1 MKRLH
6 YLSVILSILFCPFFL
21 KAQTQTHPNL
31 MLTAGNIPAV
41 KKGIEDY
48 PLLKKSFQEMKAKA
62 DKALSEKMDVPTP
75 KDGAGGYTH
84 EQHKNN
90 SANILACGIAFQ
102 ITGDVKYS
110 NYIKNILLLYA
121 AQYEKWPQHPK
132 QKSNQIP
139 GKLFWQCL
147 NDFVWQVTVIQGYD
161 MAYNSIP
168 ANDRAT
174 IEQHLFIPILKYFTT
189 ECKPTFNLI
198 HNHGTWCLA
207 AVGITGYVIHQP
219 DYVQMALKGS
229 NKDGKTGFLKQLEEL
244 FSPDGYYTE
253 GPYYQRYA
261 IMPFVIFA
269 KAIQQNQPEL
279 HIFKY
284 RDNILAKAIHAGLQC
299 TYTNNYFFPIN
310 DAMKDKDFIS
320 EEMIYGVDI
329 AYADIQ
335 PEADLLD
342 IAKRQNKVII
352 SDAGLIVA
360 QALAQGKEKP
370 FGYKSQWLSDSPKGN
385 EGGLGILRYGSNTSQ
400 QCLLLKA
407 AGQGM
412 GHGHFDRLNLLYYD
426 NGSEV
431 FSDYGS
437 ARFINIESKFGGDY
451 LPENKTWAKQT
462 IAHNTV
468 TVDQASQFDAVLNK
482 AEPTHASLVHFEAKD
497 DLQVVSAREDKAYPG
512 VGLLRSSILFK
523 PEGIKKALLIDVFQ
537 VNSAADH
544 QYSLPFWYQGVITD
558 ASFKF
563 SAVTDDLKALG
574 KDNGFQHLWL
584 NSTNDVTDADN
595 YITILNNN
603 HFYTTSF
610 IGSSALKV
618 KLVTLG
624 AGDPNMNLRNERAFI
639 LEQKKSGCQVFISI
653 TETHGNTDPTAE
665 TTTGAKSNVSNLKLI
680 GDDINGSSFSFSVKG
695 KNYNCKLDYNSKD
708 KFIQINKIN

>member
-1 MKRLH
+1 MKKLL
-6 YLSVILSILFCPFFL
+6 YLTAAIGCLLFPTL
-21 KAQTQTHPNL
+21 IKAQVHPNL
-31 MLTAGNIPAV
+31 MLTAGNMPAIRSGV
-41 KKGIEDY
+41 NTY
-48 PLLKKSFQEMKAKA
+48 PLLKKSFLETKAKA
-62 DKALSEKMDVPTP
+62 DRALAEKMDVPVP

-90 SANILACGIAFQ
+90 SQNILACGIAFQ
-102 ITGDVKYS
+102 VTGQQKYAD
-110 NYIKNILLLYA
+110 YIKRMLLLYA
-121 AQYEKWPQHPK
+121 AQYEQWPKHPK

-161 MAYNSIP
+161 MAYNAIP
-168 ANDRAT
+168 AADRAT
-174 IEQHLFIPILKYFTT
+174 IEQHLFVPILKYFTQD
-189 ECKPTFNLI
+189 CKETFDLI

-207 AVGITGYVIHQP
+207 AVGITAYVIHKP
-219 DYVQMALKGS
+219 EYVEMAIKGS
-229 NKDGKTGFLKQLEEL
+229 NKDGKTGFLKQLDEL

-269 KAIQQNQPEL
+269 KAIQQNQPGL
-279 HIFKY
+279 NIFKY
-284 RDNILAKAIHAGLQC
+284 RNNILAKAIHAALQC
-299 TYTNNYFFPIN
+299 TYTTGYFFPIN
-310 DAMKDKDFIS
+310 DAMKDKSFVSD
-320 EEMIYGVDI
+320 EMVYGVDI

-342 IAKRQNKVII
+342 IAEKQNRVII
-352 SDAGLIVA
+352 SDAGLTVA
-360 QALAQGKEKP
+360 KAIAQGKAKP
-370 FGYKSQWLSDSPKGN
+370 FNYKSLWLSDGPKGD

-400 QCLLLKA
+400 QCVLLKG

-426 NGSEV
+426 NGSEI

-437 ARFINIESKFGGDY
+437 ARFINIESKSGGDY

-468 TVDQASQFDAVLNK
+468 TVDQQSQYDANLKK
-482 AEPTHASLVHFEAKD
+482 AGPTHASLVHFEAKP
-497 DLQVVSAREDKAYPG
+497 DLQVASAREDRAYPG

-523 PEGIKKALLIDVFQ
+523 PEGFTKALMIDVFQ

-563 SAVTDDLKALG
+563 SAVTDDLRAMG

-584 NSTNDVTDADN
+584 NSDNDVADASS
-595 YITILNNN
+595 YITMLNNN
-603 HFYTTSF
+603 RFYTTHF
-610 IGSSALKV
+610 LGTSALKV

-639 LEQKKSGCQVFISI
+639 LEQKNNGCQAFISI
-653 TETHGNTDPTAE
+653 TETHGKTDPTAE
-665 TTTGAKSNVSNLKLI
+665 TTTGATSNISGLKLI
-680 GDDINGSSFSFSVKG
+680 SNNPNGTSFSFLVKG
-695 KNYNCKLDYNSKD
+695 LSYTCKLNYNSNNQ
-708 KFIQINKIN
+708 FIQISKSN